1 MQIHAASSEH
11 SLDCL
16 APQQAKY
23 TERYQGVGTLRR
35 SCKHAIFIKK
45 QNDKPL
51 LLFACRHIG
60 TVMIFF
66 PSSSTMR
73 DFPVPDEFTMVVSL
87 A

>member
-16 APQQAKY
+16 ATQQAKY
-23 TERYQGVGTLRR
+23 AEHYQEEGILRG

-51 LLFACRHIG
+51 LLFTRRHIG
-60 TVMIFF
+60 TVIIFF
-66 PSSSTMR
+66 PS
-73 DFPVPDEFTMVVSL
+73 
-87 A
+87 